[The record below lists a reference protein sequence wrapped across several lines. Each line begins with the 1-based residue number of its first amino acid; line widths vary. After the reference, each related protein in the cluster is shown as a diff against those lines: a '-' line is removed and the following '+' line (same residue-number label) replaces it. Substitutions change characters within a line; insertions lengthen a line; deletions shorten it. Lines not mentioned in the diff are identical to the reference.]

1 MKQKITD
8 EFDDKVLLITGGTGS
23 FGHAVLK
30 RFVYS
35 DIGEIR
41 IFSRDEK
48 KQDDLRHELQKDY
61 PSFAQKVKFYIGDVR
76 DKSSLDKVMRGV
88 DYIFHASAL
97 KQVPSCEFFPI
108 EAVKTNVLGTE
119 NVLNSAIEHNV
130 NSVVLLSTDKAVYPI
145 SAMGMTKAIMEKVAL
160 AKARDPLNSS
170 TRICCTR
177 YGNVLC
183 TRGSVVPLWIEQI
196 KNNQPITIT
205 NSEMTRFMMTINDAV
220 DLVLYTFKNGQ
231 NGDIMVQ
238 KMPSC
243 SLQVLATALKNIFSS
258 DVPIKVIGARHGE
271 KLDEVLLTSQEFASS
286 WEYSE
291 FFRVPLDKRNLNYD
305 VAKAKTTGKICED
318 YTSKSTKILSV
329 EEVEEILKQEPFVI
343 QELANR

>member
-1 MKQKITD
+1 MKQRITE
-8 EFDDKVLLITGGTGS
+8 EFDNKVLLITGGTGS

-30 RFVYS
+30 RFVNS
-35 DIGEIR
+35 NIGEIR

-48 KQDDLRHELQKDY
+48 KQDDLRHELQKSY
-61 PSFAQKVKFYIGDVR
+61 PLFSQKVNFFIGDIR
-76 DKSSLDKVMRGV
+76 DKSTLDKVMRGV

-108 EAVKTNVLGTE
+108 EAVKTNILGTD

-130 NSVVLLSTDKAVYPI
+130 QAVVLLSTDKAVYPVN
-145 SAMGMTKAIMEKVAL
+145 AMGMTKALMEKVAL
-160 AKARDPLNSS
+160 AKARDSLNSQ

-196 KNNQPITIT
+196 KSNQPITIT
-205 NSEMTRFMMTINDAV
+205 NPNMTRFMMTIEDAV
-220 DLVLYTFKNGQ
+220 DLVLYAFKNGN

-243 SLQVLATALKNIFSS
+243 TLQVLATALKNIFSS

-271 KLDEVLLTSQEFASS
+271 KLDEVLLTSQELATSID
-286 WEYSE
+286 YVD
-291 FFRVPLDKRNLNYD
+291 FFKVPLDKRNLNYD
-305 VAKAKTTGKICED
+305 VMRTDISSKNGED
-318 YTSKSTKILSV
+318 FTSLNTKILSV
-329 EEVEEILKQEPFVI
+329 KEVEEILKNEEYVK
-343 QELANR
+343 QELLNK